1 MEYQIL
7 FIEDRI
13 FNPSKESLDSSTL
26 SVLKRKVDNND
37 YRWLCV
43 LDYMTNSKIFFD
55 LFPEVVFLNIWL
67 GIIINDLWE
76 IDGDWLKSMS

>member
-1 MEYQIL
+1 MGYQIL

-43 LDYMTNSKIFFD
+43 LDDMTNSKIFFD

>member
-1 MEYQIL
+1 MEHQIL

-13 FNPSKESLDSSTL
+13 FNPSKESLDSTL
-26 SVLKRKVDNND
+26 SVLRRKVDNND

-43 LDYMTNSKIFFD
+43 LGYMTNSKIFFD